1 VLAARL
7 SEDPD
12 FRVLLLEAGGR
23 PLDPALHVPIGL
35 MRLNYG
41 RHSWQYEADPDES
54 RGGLREIWPAGM
66 KLGGTSAINGMLWG
80 RGARADYDAWAEH
93 GLAAWAYD
101 DVLKYFTASER
112 FHGAGTSRG
121 ESGPVSVIPAQ
132 CAEPLASE
140 FLQSALARGFAANP
154 DPNDGRNLGVAPVQV
169 ARSPRRRQSTYAAYL
184 SGARRRANLRVST
197 HAHVTRI
204 LVHGSRAA
212 GVAYLK
218 RGRLHLAYCSGE
230 VLVSAGAIGSP
241 AVLMRSGIGPAD
253 HLAGYSI
260 PVVAD
265 LGGVGSNLRN
275 HPVMAL
281 VFEVTR
287 QTLNSQRSPWHLLAE
302 IGRYAAGRGGLLTT
316 APSHVMACGTFDGTN
331 PAFSIAFGSYGI
343 QSSASGSGH
352 SGRPMRKNAITL
364 RVLLFDS
371 ESRGAVR
378 LRSAEPRDK
387 PSISYSALGGSDVE
401 RMTRACREARS
412 IMQSPPISR
421 YVVGEITPG
430 DDVQGD
436 ADWEACLRRLTGAGR
451 HYGGT
456 CAMGTDAQSVVDAD
470 LRVRGLAN
478 VRVAD
483 ASVMPGLPSSGLF
496 GPTVMI
502 AERAA
507 ELVAAARR

>member
-1 VLAARL
+1 M
-7 SEDPD
+7 
-12 FRVLLLEAGGR
+12 
-23 PLDPALHVPIGL
+23 LHVPIGL

-41 RHSWQYEADPDES
+41 RHSWQYDADPDES

-66 KLGGTSAINGMLWG
+66 KLGGTSAINGMLWS

-93 GLAAWAYD
+93 GLATWAYD
-101 DVLKYFTASER
+101 DVVRYFTASES
-112 FHGAGTSRG
+112 FHGGGTSRG
-121 ESGPVSVIPAQ
+121 DSGPVSVIPAQ

-140 FLQSALARGFAANP
+140 FLQSARARGFAANP
-154 DPNDGRNLGVAPVQV
+154 DPNDGRNLGVA
-169 ARSPRRRQSTYAAYL
+169 
-184 SGARRRANLRVST
+184 
-197 HAHVTRI
+197 
-204 LVHGSRAA
+204 
-212 GVAYLK
+212 YLK
-218 RGRLHLAYCSGE
+218 GGRLHHAYCSGE
-230 VLVSAGAIGSP
+230 VLVCAGAIGSP

-253 HLAGYSI
+253 HLAGYGI

-265 LGGVGSNLRN
+265 LGGVGGNLRN